1 VQLGDMW
8 WQVLDFTYH
17 QTSLN
22 GHQAVIDEDGRF
34 RAVVAHADP
43 GVPNW
48 LDTLGNG
55 GGVLIF
61 RFFRTDRAVIPT
73 IRKVRHSDIGAHLPA
88 GTPGIDGPARA
99 RALESRSR
107 ASRRRYGS

>member
-1 VQLGDMW
+1 
-8 WQVLDFTYH
+8 
-17 QTSLN
+17 
-22 GHQAVIDEDGRF
+22 VIDGDGRF

-61 RFFRTDRAVIPT
+61 RFFRTDHVVCPA
-73 IRKVRHSDIGAHLPA
+73 IRKVGLSDVRSHLPA
-88 GTPGIDGPARA
+88 DTPSVDPAERA
-99 RALESRSR
+99 RALEARTR